1 MFEKAGS
8 RWTSLAMVPPI
19 LGQAPG
25 AGDKAGWQ
33 QSKQLYLRL
42 LGYIQPYWKQFA
54 AGVVFIVILALSEPA
69 IPMLLK
75 PLLDGTF
82 VEKDPSYLYW
92 SPIVLLLLFLIRG
105 TSNFIS
111 KAAFAWVS
119 GRLVLD
125 LRKSMFDRI
134 LTLPTSYFD
143 AHATG
148 NLISKVTYNTTQV
161 TSAATKVLM
170 VLIRD
175 SVTVVG
181 LLMYMLYLDWQFS
194 LIILLLLPVIILVVR
209 FIAIRLRKIARR
221 LQQTMGDLTHA
232 LEEGTRGNK
241 VVKVFGG
248 ENYER
253 DRFDHVANWAR
264 RYTFKQKVTDALSI
278 PVVEFI
284 GAMMIAILIYVGTG
298 QAGGEPLT
306 VGEFVSFLAALG
318 LLFPPIK
325 RLTGINKP
333 LQNGLAGAES
343 VFQLLDEAPE
353 VDTGSIEL
361 TQVFGKLTFAQVNFG
376 YAGAQANAL
385 TDVSF
390 EVAAGETVALVGASG
405 SGKTTIANLVPRF
418 YDPDSGCVLL
428 DDTDIS
434 ELTRSSLRDNIS
446 YVGQESVL
454 FNDTIAANICYG
466 LPDQADESALV
477 QAAEAAH
484 ALQFIN
490 KLADGF
496 ATMIGEDGVRLSGGQ
511 RQRIAIARALLKDA
525 PVLVLDE
532 ATSALDTASERHVQ
546 AALANLTRNR
556 STLVIAHRLSTVEHA
571 DQILVVDQGQ
581 VVERGTHRQ
590 LLEQQGEY
598 AKLYNN
604 QFGIEDTAS
613 D

>member
-1 MFEKAGS
+1 MSSEKVT
-8 RWTSLAMVPPI
+8 WEH
-19 LGQAPG
+19 
-25 AGDKAGWQ
+25 
-33 QSKQLYLRL
+33 SKELYIRL
-42 LGYIQPYWKQFA
+42 LGYMRPYWKQFV
-54 AGVVFIVILALSEPA
+54 AGVAFIIILALTEPA

-82 VEKDPSYLYW
+82 VEKDPRYLFW
-92 SPIVLLLLFLIRG
+92 SPIVLLALFIIRG
-105 TSNFIS
+105 TANFVS
-111 KAAFAWVS
+111 KVAFSWVS

-125 LRKSMFDRI
+125 LRRSMFARI

-148 NLISKVTYNTTQV
+148 NLISKVTYNTLQV

-170 VLIRD
+170 TLIRD

-181 LLMYMLYLDWQFS
+181 LLAYMLYLDWKFS
-194 LIILLLLPVIILVVR
+194 LIVFLLLPLIVVVVR
-209 FIAIRLRKIARR
+209 FIGIRLRKISRS
-221 LQQTMGDLTHA
+221 LQRTVGDLTHA

-248 ENYER
+248 ERYEQ
-253 DRFDHVANWAR
+253 DRFDHIANWAR
-264 RYTFKQKVTDALSI
+264 RYTFKQKVTDAISI

-284 GAMMIAILIYVGTG
+284 GALMIAILIYVGTG
-298 QAGGEPLT
+298 QTGDEPLT

-343 VFQLLDEAPE
+343 VFALLDEAPE
-353 VDTGSIEL
+353 LDTGKIEL
-361 TQVFGKLTFAQVNFG
+361 EQVTGKLDFEHVSFR
-376 YAGAQANAL
+376 YANADSNAL

-390 EVAAGETVALVGASG
+390 TLPPGQTVALVGASG
-405 SGKTTIANLVPRF
+405 GGKTTIANLVPRF
-418 YDPDSGCVLL
+418 YDADEGNIFL
-428 DDTDIS
+428 DGTDITS
-434 ELTRSSLRDNIS
+434 LTRKNLRNNIS

-466 LPDQADESALV
+466 LQEQPDEASLT

-484 ALQFIN
+484 ALEFIN
-490 KLADGF
+490 RLPDGF

-556 STLVIAHRLSTVEHA
+556 STLVIAHRLSTIEHA
-571 DQILVVDQGQ
+571 DQILVIDQGQ
-581 VVERGTHRQ
+581 VVERGSHQQ
-590 LLEQQGEY
+590 LLEHQSEY
-598 AKLYNN
+598 AALYNN
-604 QFGIEDTAS
+604 QFGIEDKNK
-613 D
+613 

>member
-1 MFEKAGS
+1 MSREKVT
-8 RWTSLAMVPPI
+8 WEH
-19 LGQAPG
+19 
-25 AGDKAGWQ
+25 
-33 QSKQLYLRL
+33 SKELYLRL
-42 LGYIQPYWKQFA
+42 LGYMRPYWKQFA
-54 AGVVFIVILALSEPA
+54 AGVVFIVILALTEPA

-82 VEKDPSYLYW
+82 VDKDPSYLYW
-92 SPIVLLLLFLIRG
+92 SPIVLLVLFIVRG
-105 TSNFIS
+105 TANFIS
-111 KAAFAWVS
+111 KAAFSWVS

-125 LRKSMFDRI
+125 LRKAMFARI

-161 TSAATKVLM
+161 TTAATKVLM
-170 VLIRD
+170 ILIRD
-175 SVTVVG
+175 TVTALG
-181 LLMYMLYLDWQFS
+181 LLLYMLYLDWKFS
-194 LIILLLLPVIILVVR
+194 LIVFMLLPLIIVVVR
-209 FIAIRLRKIARR
+209 YIGIRLRKISRS
-221 LQQTMGDLTHA
+221 LQQTVGDLTHA

-248 ENYER
+248 ERYEQ

-264 RYTFKQKVTDALSI
+264 RYTFKQKVTDAISI

-284 GAMMIAILIYVGTG
+284 GALMIAILIYVGTG
-298 QAGGEPLT
+298 QTGDESLT

-343 VFQLLDEAPE
+343 VFDLLDRAPE

-361 TQVFGKLTFAQVNFG
+361 EHVSGRLDFEHVSFR
-376 YAGAQANAL
+376 YEGADSNAL

-390 EVAAGETVALVGASG
+390 SVMPGQTVALVGPSG
-405 SGKTTIANLVPRF
+405 GGKTTIANLVPRF
-418 YDPDSGCVLL
+418 YDLEQGRILL
-428 DDTDIS
+428 DDADITT
-434 ELTRSSLRDNIS
+434 LTRKNLRNSIS

-454 FNDTIAANICYG
+454 FNDTIAANIGYG
-466 LPDQADESALV
+466 MEEPPDEVSLIR
-477 QAAEAAH
+477 AAEAAH
-484 ALQFIN
+484 AMEFIN
-490 KLADGF
+490 KLPDGF
-496 ATMIGEDGVRLSGGQ
+496 NTVIGEDGVRLSGGQ
-511 RQRIAIARALLKDA
+511 RQRISIARALLKDA

-556 STLVIAHRLSTVEHA
+556 STLVIAHRLSTIEHA
-571 DQILVVDQGQ
+571 DQILVVAQGRVLEQ
-581 VVERGTHRQ
+581 GSHAQ
-590 LLEQQGEY
+590 LLQQQGEY
-598 AKLYNN
+598 ADLYNN
-604 QFGIEDTAS
+604 QFGIEDTTK
-613 D
+613 

>member
-1 MFEKAGS
+1 MAREKVT
-8 RWTSLAMVPPI
+8 WEH
-19 LGQAPG
+19 
-25 AGDKAGWQ
+25 
-33 QSKQLYLRL
+33 SKELYLRL
-42 LGYIQPYWKQFA
+42 LGYMRPYWKQFA
-54 AGVVFIVILALSEPA
+54 AGVVFIVILALTEPA

-82 VEKDPSYLYW
+82 VDKDPGYLYW
-92 SPIVLLLLFLIRG
+92 SPIVLLVLFIVRG
-105 TSNFIS
+105 TDNFVS
-111 KAAFAWVS
+111 KAAFSWVS

-125 LRKSMFDRI
+125 LRKVLFARI

-143 AHATG
+143 THATG

-161 TSAATKVLM
+161 TTAATKVLM
-170 VLIRD
+170 ILVRD
-175 SVTVVG
+175 SVTVLG
-181 LLMYMLYLDWQFS
+181 LLAYMLYLDWKFS
-194 LIILLLLPVIILVVR
+194 LIVFLLLPLIIVVVR
-209 FIAIRLRKIARR
+209 YIGIRLRKLSRS
-221 LQQTMGDLTHA
+221 LQQTVGDLTHA

-248 ENYER
+248 ERYEQ
-253 DRFDHVANWAR
+253 DRFDQVANWAR
-264 RYTFKQKVTDALSI
+264 RYTFKQKVTDAISI

-284 GAMMIAILIYVGTG
+284 GALMIAILIYVGTG
-298 QAGGEPLT
+298 QTGDEPLT

-343 VFQLLDEAPE
+343 VFDLLDRAPE
-353 VDTGSIEL
+353 VDTGTTEL
-361 TQVFGKLTFAQVNFG
+361 EQVSGKLDFEHVSFR
-376 YAGAQANAL
+376 YEGADSNAL

-390 EVAAGETVALVGASG
+390 SVMPGQTVALVGPSG
-405 SGKTTIANLVPRF
+405 GGKTTIANLVPRF
-418 YDPDSGCVLL
+418 YDVEQGRILL
-428 DDTDIS
+428 DDNDITT
-434 ELTRSSLRDNIS
+434 LTRRSLRENIS

-466 LPDQADESALV
+466 MEERPDEVSLTR
-477 QAAEAAH
+477 AAEAAH
-484 ALQFIN
+484 AMEFID
-490 KLADGF
+490 KLPDGF

-511 RQRIAIARALLKDA
+511 RQRISIARALLKDA

-556 STLVIAHRLSTVEHA
+556 STLVIAHRLSTIEHA
-571 DQILVVDQGQ
+571 DQILVVDQGR
-581 VVERGTHRQ
+581 VVEQGSHAQ

-598 AKLYNN
+598 ADLYNN
-604 QFGIEDTAS
+604 QFGIEDTIK
-613 D
+613 

>member
-1 MFEKAGS
+1 MSKTDD
-8 RWTSLAMVPPI
+8 R
-19 LGQAPG
+19 
-25 AGDKAGWQ
+25 AGWE

-42 LGYIQPYWKQFA
+42 LGHVRPYWKQFA
-54 AGVVFIVILALSEPA
+54 AGVIFIVILALSEPA

-82 VEKDPSYLYW
+82 VDKDPTYLYW
-92 SPIVLLLLFLIRG
+92 SPIVLLSLFLVRG

-111 KAAFAWVS
+111 KAAFSWVS

-125 LRKSMFDRI
+125 LRKSMFARI

-143 AHATG
+143 THATG

-161 TSAATKVLM
+161 STAATKVLM

-175 SVTVVG
+175 TVTVIG
-181 LLMYMLYLDWQFS
+181 LLIYMLYLDWQFS
-194 LIILLLLPVIILVVR
+194 VIIFFLLPLIVLLVR
-209 FIAIRLRKIARR
+209 YIAIRLRKISRS

-241 VVKVFGG
+241 AVKVFGG
-248 ENYER
+248 ESYER
-253 DRFDHVANWAR
+253 ERFDHVANWAR

-284 GAMMIAILIYVGTG
+284 GALMIAILIYVGTG
-298 QAGGEPLT
+298 QAGREPLT
-306 VGEFVSFLAALG
+306 VGGFVSFLAALG

-333 LQNGLAGAES
+333 LQNGLAAAES
-343 VFQLLDEAPE
+343 VFELLDEAPE

-361 TQVFGKLTFAQVNFG
+361 GRVSGKLAFEQ
-376 YAGAQANAL
+376 
-385 TDVSF
+385 VSF
-390 EVAAGETVALVGASG
+390 RYSGTKTNTLVNVSFSVAPGETVALVGASG

-418 YDPDSGCVLL
+418 YEADEGRILL
-428 DDTDIS
+428 DDTDIT
-434 ELTRSSLRDNIS
+434 EVTRSSLRSNIS
-446 YVGQESVL
+446 YVGQESLL
-454 FNDTIAANICYG
+454 FNDSIAANICYG
-466 LPDQADESALV
+466 LPEQPDETRLV

-484 ALQFIN
+484 ALEFIN
-490 KLADGF
+490 KLPEGF
-496 ATMIGEDGVRLSGGQ
+496 ATIIGEDGVRLSGGQ

-546 AALANLTRNR
+546 AALANLTHNR
-556 STLVIAHRLSTVEHA
+556 STLVIAHRLSTIEHA
-571 DQILVVDQGQ
+571 DQILVVDQGH
-581 VVERGTHRQ
+581 VVERGCHQQ

-604 QFGIEDTAS
+604 QFGIEESTND
-613 D
+613 

>member
-1 MFEKAGS
+1 MS
-8 RWTSLAMVPPI
+8 D
-19 LGQAPG
+19 
-25 AGDKAGWQ
+25 DKVTWEN
-33 QSKQLYLRL
+33 SKQLYLRL
-42 LGYIQPYWKQFA
+42 LGYMRPYWKQFA
-54 AGVVFIVILALSEPA
+54 AGVVFIIILALSEPA

-92 SPIVLLLLFLIRG
+92 SPIVLLILFVIRG
-105 TSNFIS
+105 GANFIS
-111 KAAFAWVS
+111 KVAFSWVS

-125 LRKSMFDRI
+125 LRKAMFARI

-161 TSAATKVLM
+161 TTAATKVLM
-170 VLIRD
+170 ILIRD
-175 SVTVVG
+175 TVTAMG
-181 LLMYMLYLDWQFS
+181 LLVYMLYLDWKFS
-194 LIILLLLPVIILVVR
+194 LIVFLLLPLIVVVVR
-209 FIAIRLRKIARR
+209 FIGIRLRKISRN
-221 LQQTMGDLTHA
+221 LQQTVGDLTHA

-248 ENYER
+248 ERYER

-264 RYTFKQKVTDALSI
+264 RYTFKQKVTDAISI

-284 GAMMIAILIYVGTG
+284 GALMIAILIYVGTG
-298 QAGGEPLT
+298 QTGDEPLT

-318 LLFPPIK
+318 LLFPPLK

-343 VFQLLDEAPE
+343 VFDLLDEAPE
-353 VDTGSIEL
+353 LDIGTTEL
-361 TQVFGKLTFAQVNFG
+361 GRASGKLDFEQVGFRYKSAEN
-376 YAGAQANAL
+376 NAL
-385 TDVSF
+385 ADVSF
-390 EVAAGETVALVGASG
+390 SVAPGQTVALVGPSG
-405 SGKTTIANLVPRF
+405 GGKTTIANLVPRF
-418 YDPDSGCVLL
+418 YDVDEGRILL
-428 DDTDIS
+428 DDTDITQ
-434 ELTRSSLRDNIS
+434 LTRKSLRNNIS

-454 FNDTIAANICYG
+454 FNDTIAANISYG
-466 LPDQADESALV
+466 LQEQPDEASLI

-484 ALQFIN
+484 AMEFIN
-490 KLADGF
+490 KLPDGF

-532 ATSALDTASERHVQ
+532 ATSALDTAAERHVQ

-556 STLVIAHRLSTVEHA
+556 STLVIAHRLSTIEHA
-571 DQILVVDQGQ
+571 DQILVVDQGH
-581 VVERGTHRQ
+581 VVERGSHRQ
-590 LLEQQGEY
+590 LIDQQGDY
-598 AKLYNN
+598 AALYNN
-604 QFGIEDTAS
+604 QFGIEDTIK
-613 D
+613 